1 LLTPWA
7 RQAEHTFA
15 SNILE
20 KTNHQVKQMTSLI
33 NRFLNV
39 SRLEAGKIYLNK
51 ENFEI
56 NVLIEEIVEE
66 VSTTSNHAII
76 ILPGS
81 KLSVNADREKIGQV
95 INNILRN
102 AVKYSPKDR
111 NIEVSC
117 IESTRSVQVSIRD
130 EGEGI
135 HPADQEK
142 LFDRYFGLKERIHP
156 LHQVLVSG
164 FIFLPR
170 LYNVTAAGYGWRVN
184 WEKAAHS
191 VLVCRF
197 SRLCQVIRS

>member
-7 RQAEHTFA
+7 PQAEHTFA

-142 LFDRYFGLKERIHP
+142 LFDRYFRVERENSSITPGFGIGLYLSSEIVQRHSGRIWVESELGKGSTFCFSLP
-156 LHQVLVSG
+156 L
-164 FIFLPR
+164 
-170 LYNVTAAGYGWRVN
+170 
-184 WEKAAHS
+184 
-191 VLVCRF
+191 
-197 SRLCQVIRS
+197 